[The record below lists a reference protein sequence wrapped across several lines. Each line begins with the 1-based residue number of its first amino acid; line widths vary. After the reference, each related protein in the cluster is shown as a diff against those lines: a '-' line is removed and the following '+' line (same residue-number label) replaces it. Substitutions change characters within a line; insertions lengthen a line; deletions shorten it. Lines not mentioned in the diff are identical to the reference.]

1 MNFTPLSIIL
11 LLLGVGGCGFAF
23 WKGGSAERAGA
34 WVILANLVLM
44 WAGGQVLAGASTG
57 VFGLVL
63 DGLTAAALLIIA
75 LRYASLWLGGVMLLY
90 ALEFSL
96 RAFYFVTE
104 RPFDLLHAI
113 INNTD
118 FMGVVFC
125 LVAGTAVAW
134 RRRAQAA
141 GA

>member
-1 MNFTPLSIIL
+1 MTFTPFYAFL
-11 LLLGVGGCGFAF
+11 LLSGLSGCGFAF
-23 WKGGSAERAGA
+23 WKGGPAERAGA
-34 WVILANLVLM
+34 VIILANLLLL
-44 WAGGQVLAGASTG
+44 WAGGWFLASASTG
-57 VFGLVL
+57 VFGLVV
-63 DGLTAAALLIIA
+63 DGLTAVALLVIV

-90 ALEFSL
+90 AIEFTL

-134 RRRAQAA
+134 RRRVQAVRS
-141 GA
+141 

>member
-1 MNFTPLSIIL
+1 MNFTPLSVIL
-11 LLLGVGGCGFAF
+11 LLLGVAGCAFAF

-34 WVILANLVLM
+34 CVILANLLLM
-44 WAGGQVLAGASTG
+44 WAGGRVLASASTG
-57 VFGLVL
+57 VFGLVV
-63 DGLTAAALLIIA
+63 DGLTAAALLIIV

-90 ALEFSL
+90 AIEFSL

-113 INNTD
+113 VNNAD

-125 LVAGTAVAW
+125 LVAGTAVTW
-134 RRRAQAA
+134 RRRMRAA
-141 GA
+141 AA